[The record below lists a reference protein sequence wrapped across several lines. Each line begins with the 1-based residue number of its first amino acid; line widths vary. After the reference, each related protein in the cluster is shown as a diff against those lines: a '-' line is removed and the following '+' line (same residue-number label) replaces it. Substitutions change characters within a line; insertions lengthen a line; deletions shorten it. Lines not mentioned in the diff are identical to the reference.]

1 MSKLDTTKIFVKGAK
16 PTSIGGQAVMDG
28 VMMQGPDR
36 TSLAMRLPNGEIY
49 LKTKKKKKEMKI
61 AKVPFV
67 RGIFVFVKSLINGM
81 NTLMESADILE
92 EYMPEEEREKPSKL
106 EQKINEKYGPK
117 AAWNVMMFGAVALAI
132 LITIFAFILLP
143 TYLVNFLSKFVASAF
158 VLNLIE
164 GVFRILMF
172 VAYVFAISK
181 MEEIHVLFQYHGA
194 EHKTIHCFESGADL
208 TPSNADKFYTLH
220 PRCGTSFLVFVLI
233 VSLLL
238 FSLLGWPN
246 LWLRFISRIL
256 LIPVIA
262 GISYELLRLAGKSDH
277 PVIKYLSYPGIMLQK
292 ITTAE
297 PTREQLEIAI
307 IALKAVLVDPDVA
320 DVDGFFTGVL
330 PSSQDGEEENN
341 PVEVKMGLDDDYSKP
356 ETKKPSAR
364 YSESAKSV
372 YNTVRWG
379 EEALKHVENGK
390 NEAHIL
396 FSYVS
401 GMTQTDMIL
410 RKDEILREQDFI
422 EYKKLIEK
430 RLTGQPLQ
438 YITKVQEFMG
448 LPFKVSPAVLIPRLD
463 TEVLAEKVIEVIK
476 ALGIERPKIL
486 DMCTGSGVLGISI
499 GHAIEDSK
507 VTLSDVSVDALNVA
521 ISNSQLNDVFNRC
534 AFVLGDM
541 FEALSEDAE
550 FDVIVS
556 NPPYIE
562 SAIIRTLDRE
572 VKDHEPLLALDG
584 GEDGLD
590 YYRIIAKEASKYLKE
605 NGVLAL
611 EIGCD
616 QGDAVKSLL
625 ENTGNYVA
633 ISVLKD
639 LNGLNRVVIAGR
651 K

>member
-16 PTSIGGQAVMDG
+16 PTQIGGQAVMEG
-28 VMMQGPDR
+28 IMMQGPDR

-49 LKTKKKKKEMKI
+49 LKTKKKKAKSKI
-61 AKVPFV
+61 DSIPFI
-67 RGIFVFVKSLINGM
+67 RGIFVFVRSFINGM
-81 NTLMESADILE
+81 STLMESADLLE
-92 EYMPEEEREKPSKL
+92 EYMPEEEIEKPSKL

-117 AAWNVMMFGAVALAI
+117 AAWNVMMFISVALAI
-132 LITIFAFILLP
+132 LITIFVFVLLP
-143 TYLVNFLSKFVASAF
+143 TYVANFLEKFIPSSII
-158 VLNLIE
+158 LNLIE
-164 GVFRILMF
+164 GLIRIAMF
-172 VAYVFAISK
+172 VLYVFAISK
-181 MEEIHVLFQYHGA
+181 MEEIHTLFQYHGA
-194 EHKTIHCFESGADL
+194 EHKTIHCFESGAEL
-208 TPSNADKFYTLH
+208 TPSNADAFYTLH

-238 FSLLGWPN
+238 FSLLGWPS
-246 LWLRFISRIL
+246 LPVRIISRIL

-262 GISYELLRLAGKSDH
+262 GISYELLRLAGRSDNKI
-277 PVIKYLSYPGIMLQK
+277 IKYLSYPGIMLQK

-320 DVDGFFTGVL
+320 DVDGFFTGEIPKDRESNAEASAEVQRGL
-330 PSSQDGEEENN
+330 DEEYGKA
-341 PVEVKMGLDDDYSKP
+341 EVKR
-356 ETKKPSAR
+356 PSAR
-364 YSESAKSV
+364 YSDSAKSI
-372 YNTVRWG
+372 YNTLKWG

-390 NEAHIL
+390 NEAQIL

-401 GMTQTDMIL
+401 GMTKTDMIL
-410 RKDEILREQDFI
+410 RRDEILREDDFI
-422 EYKKLIEK
+422 EYRRLIEK

-438 YITKVQEFMG
+438 YLTKVQEFMG

-463 TEVLAEKVIEVIK
+463 TEVLAEKVIEIIRGFDIK
-476 ALGIERPKIL
+476 NPRIL
-486 DMCTGSGVLGISI
+486 DMCTGSGVLGVSI
-499 GHAIEDSK
+499 GHEIKDSK
-507 VTLSDVSVDALNVA
+507 ITLSDVSVDAINVA
-521 ISNSQLNDVFNRC
+521 ISNAQLNDVFNRC
-534 AFVLGDM
+534 AFALGDM
-541 FEALSEDAE
+541 FNALGDNAR

-562 SAIIRTLDRE
+562 SDIIKTLQTE

-590 YYRIIAKEASKYLKE
+590 FYRIIARDAAKYLDA

-616 QGDAVKSLL
+616 QGDAVKALL

-633 ISVLKD
+633 VSVLKD
-639 LNGLNRVVIAGR
+639 LNGLDRVVIAGR

>member
-16 PTSIGGQAVMDG
+16 PTQIGGQAVMEG
-28 VMMQGPDR
+28 IMMQGPDR

-49 LKTKKKKKEMKI
+49 LKTKKKKAKSKI
-61 AKVPFV
+61 DSIPFI
-67 RGIFVFVKSLINGM
+67 RGIFVFARSFINGM
-81 NTLMESADILE
+81 STLMESADILE
-92 EYMPEEEREKPSKL
+92 EYMPEEEIEKPSKL

-117 AAWNVMMFGAVALAI
+117 AAWNVMMFISVALAI
-132 LITIFAFILLP
+132 LITIFVFVLLP
-143 TYLVNFLSKFVASAF
+143 TYVANFLEKFIPSSII
-158 VLNLIE
+158 LNLIE
-164 GVFRILMF
+164 GLIRIAMF
-172 VAYVFAISK
+172 VLYVFAISK
-181 MEEIHVLFQYHGA
+181 MEEIHTLFQYHGA
-194 EHKTIHCFESGADL
+194 EHKTIHCFESGAEL
-208 TPSNADKFYTLH
+208 TPSNADAFYTLH

-238 FSLLGWPN
+238 FSLLGWPS
-246 LWLRFISRIL
+246 LPVRIISRIL

-262 GISYELLRLAGKSDH
+262 GISYELLRLAGRSDNKI
-277 PVIKYLSYPGIMLQK
+277 IKYLSYPGIMLQK

-307 IALKAVLVDPDVA
+307 IALKAVLVDTDVA
-320 DVDGFFTGVL
+320 DVDGFFTGEIPKDRESNAEASAEVQRGL
-330 PSSQDGEEENN
+330 DEEYGKA
-341 PVEVKMGLDDDYSKP
+341 EVKR
-356 ETKKPSAR
+356 PSAR
-364 YSESAKSV
+364 YSDSAKSI
-372 YNTVRWG
+372 YNTLKWG

-390 NEAHIL
+390 NEAQIL

-401 GMTQTDMIL
+401 GMTKTDMIL
-410 RKDEILREQDFI
+410 RRDEILREDDFI
-422 EYKKLIEK
+422 EYRRLIEK

-438 YITKVQEFMG
+438 YLTKVQEFMG

-463 TEVLAEKVIEVIK
+463 TEVLAEKVIEIIRGLDIK
-476 ALGIERPKIL
+476 NPRIL
-486 DMCTGSGVLGISI
+486 DMCTGSGVLGVSI
-499 GHAIEDSK
+499 GHEIKDSK
-507 VTLSDVSVDALNVA
+507 ITLSDVSVDAINVA
-521 ISNSQLNDVFNRC
+521 ISNAQLNDVFNRC
-534 AFVLGDM
+534 AFALGDM
-541 FEALSEDAE
+541 FNALGDNAR

-562 SAIIRTLDRE
+562 SDIIKTLQTE

-590 YYRIIAKEASKYLKE
+590 FYRIIARDAAKYLNE

-616 QGDAVKSLL
+616 QGDAVKVLL

-633 ISVLKD
+633 VSVLKD
-639 LNGLNRVVIAGR
+639 LNGLDRVVIAGR

>member
-16 PTSIGGQAVMDG
+16 PTQIGGQAVMEG
-28 VMMQGPDR
+28 IMMQGPDR

-49 LKTKKKKKEMKI
+49 LKTKKKKAKSKI
-61 AKVPFV
+61 DSIPFI
-67 RGIFVFVKSLINGM
+67 RGIFVFVRSFINGM
-81 NTLMESADILE
+81 STLMESADLLE
-92 EYMPEEEREKPSKL
+92 EYMPEEEIEKPSKL

-117 AAWNVMMFGAVALAI
+117 AAWNVMMFISVALAI
-132 LITIFAFILLP
+132 LITIFVFVLLP
-143 TYLVNFLSKFVASAF
+143 TYVANFLEKFIPSSII
-158 VLNLIE
+158 LNLIE
-164 GVFRILMF
+164 GLIRIAMF
-172 VAYVFAISK
+172 VLYVFAISK
-181 MEEIHVLFQYHGA
+181 MEEIHTLFQYHGA
-194 EHKTIHCFESGADL
+194 EHKTIHCFESGAEL
-208 TPSNADKFYTLH
+208 TPSNADAFYTLH

-238 FSLLGWPN
+238 FSLLGWPS
-246 LWLRFISRIL
+246 LPVRIISRIL

-262 GISYELLRLAGKSDH
+262 GISYELLRLAGRSDNKI
-277 PVIKYLSYPGIMLQK
+277 IKYLSYPGIMLQK

-320 DVDGFFTGVL
+320 DVDGFFTGEIPKDRESNAEASAEVQRGL
-330 PSSQDGEEENN
+330 DEEYGKA
-341 PVEVKMGLDDDYSKP
+341 EVKR
-356 ETKKPSAR
+356 PSAR
-364 YSESAKSV
+364 YSDSAKSI
-372 YNTVRWG
+372 YNTLKWG

-390 NEAHIL
+390 NEAQIL

-401 GMTQTDMIL
+401 GMTKTDMIL
-410 RKDEILREQDFI
+410 RRDEILREDDFI
-422 EYKKLIEK
+422 EYRRLIEK

-438 YITKVQEFMG
+438 YLTKVQEFMG

-463 TEVLAEKVIEVIK
+463 TEVLAEKVIEIIRGLDIK
-476 ALGIERPKIL
+476 NPRIL
-486 DMCTGSGVLGISI
+486 DMCTGSGVLGVSI
-499 GHAIEDSK
+499 GHEIKDSK
-507 VTLSDVSVDALNVA
+507 ITLSDVSVDAINVA
-521 ISNSQLNDVFNRC
+521 ISNAQLNDVFNRC
-534 AFVLGDM
+534 AFALGDM
-541 FEALSEDAE
+541 FNALGDNAR

-562 SAIIRTLDRE
+562 SDIIKTLQTE

-590 YYRIIAKEASKYLKE
+590 FYRIIARDAAKYLNE

-616 QGDAVKSLL
+616 QGDAVKVLL

-633 ISVLKD
+633 VSVLKD
-639 LNGLNRVVIAGR
+639 LNGLDRVVIAGR

>member
-16 PTSIGGQAVMDG
+16 PTQIGGQAVMEG
-28 VMMQGPDR
+28 IMMQGPDR

-49 LKTKKKKKEMKI
+49 LKTKKKKAKSKI
-61 AKVPFV
+61 DSIPFI
-67 RGIFVFVKSLINGM
+67 RGIFVFVRSFINGM
-81 NTLMESADILE
+81 STLMESADLLE
-92 EYMPEEEREKPSKL
+92 EYMPEEEIEKPSKL

-117 AAWNVMMFGAVALAI
+117 AAWNVMMFISVALAI
-132 LITIFAFILLP
+132 LITIFVFVLLP
-143 TYLVNFLSKFVASAF
+143 TYVANFLEKFIQSSII
-158 VLNLIE
+158 LNLIE
-164 GVFRILMF
+164 GLIRIAMF
-172 VAYVFAISK
+172 VLYVFAISK
-181 MEEIHVLFQYHGA
+181 MEEIHTLFQYHGA
-194 EHKTIHCFESGADL
+194 EHKTIHCFESGAEL
-208 TPSNADKFYTLH
+208 TPSNADAFYTLH

-238 FSLLGWPN
+238 FSLLGWPS
-246 LWLRFISRIL
+246 LPVRIISRIL

-262 GISYELLRLAGKSDH
+262 GISYELLRLAGRSDNKI
-277 PVIKYLSYPGIMLQK
+277 IKYLSYPGIMLQK

-320 DVDGFFTGVL
+320 DVDGFFTGEIPKDRESNAEASAEVQRGL
-330 PSSQDGEEENN
+330 DEEYGKA
-341 PVEVKMGLDDDYSKP
+341 EVKR
-356 ETKKPSAR
+356 PSAR
-364 YSESAKSV
+364 YSDSAKSI
-372 YNTVRWG
+372 YNTLKWG

-390 NEAHIL
+390 NEAQIL

-401 GMTQTDMIL
+401 GMTKTDMIL
-410 RKDEILREQDFI
+410 RRDEILREDDFI
-422 EYKKLIEK
+422 EYRRLIEK

-438 YITKVQEFMG
+438 YLTKVQEFMG

-463 TEVLAEKVIEVIK
+463 TEVLAEKVIEIIRGLDIK
-476 ALGIERPKIL
+476 NPRIL
-486 DMCTGSGVLGISI
+486 DMCTGSGVLGVSI
-499 GHAIEDSK
+499 GHEIKDSK
-507 VTLSDVSVDALNVA
+507 ITLSDVSVDAINVA
-521 ISNSQLNDVFNRC
+521 ISNAQLNDVFNRC
-534 AFVLGDM
+534 AFALGDM
-541 FEALSEDAE
+541 FNALGDNAR

-562 SAIIRTLDRE
+562 SDIIKTLQTE

-590 YYRIIAKEASKYLKE
+590 FYRIIARDAAKYLDA

-616 QGDAVKSLL
+616 QGDAVKALL

-633 ISVLKD
+633 VSVLKD
-639 LNGLNRVVIAGR
+639 LNGLDRVVIAGR

>member
-16 PTSIGGQAVMDG
+16 PTQIGGQAVMEG
-28 VMMQGPDR
+28 IMMQGPDR

-49 LKTKKKKKEMKI
+49 LKTKKKKAKSKI
-61 AKVPFV
+61 DSIPFI
-67 RGIFVFVKSLINGM
+67 RGIFVFVRSFINGM
-81 NTLMESADILE
+81 STLMESADLLE
-92 EYMPEEEREKPSKL
+92 EYMPEEEIEKPSKL

-117 AAWNVMMFGAVALAI
+117 AAWNVMMFISVALAI
-132 LITIFAFILLP
+132 LITIFVFVLLP
-143 TYLVNFLSKFVASAF
+143 TYVANFLEKFIPSSII
-158 VLNLIE
+158 LNLIE
-164 GVFRILMF
+164 GLIRIAMF
-172 VAYVFAISK
+172 VLYVFAISK
-181 MEEIHVLFQYHGA
+181 MEEIHTLFQYHGA
-194 EHKTIHCFESGADL
+194 EHKTIHCFESGAEL
-208 TPSNADKFYTLH
+208 TPSNADAFYTLH

-238 FSLLGWPN
+238 FSLLGWPS
-246 LWLRFISRIL
+246 LPVRIISRIL

-262 GISYELLRLAGKSDH
+262 GISYELLRLAGRSDNKI
-277 PVIKYLSYPGIMLQK
+277 IKYLSYPGIMLQK

-320 DVDGFFTGVL
+320 DVDGFFTGEIPKDRESNAEASAEVQRGL
-330 PSSQDGEEENN
+330 DEEYGKA
-341 PVEVKMGLDDDYSKP
+341 EVKR
-356 ETKKPSAR
+356 PSAR
-364 YSESAKSV
+364 YSDSAKSI
-372 YNTVRWG
+372 YNTLKWG

-390 NEAHIL
+390 NEAQIL

-401 GMTQTDMIL
+401 GMTKTDMIL
-410 RKDEILREQDFI
+410 RRDEILREDDFI
-422 EYKKLIEK
+422 EYRRLIEK

-438 YITKVQEFMG
+438 YLTKVQEFMG

-463 TEVLAEKVIEVIK
+463 TEVLAEKVIEIIRGLDIK
-476 ALGIERPKIL
+476 NPRIL
-486 DMCTGSGVLGISI
+486 DMCTGSGVLGVSI
-499 GHAIEDSK
+499 GHEIKDSK
-507 VTLSDVSVDALNVA
+507 ITLSDVSVDAINVA
-521 ISNSQLNDVFNRC
+521 ISNAQLNDVFNRC
-534 AFVLGDM
+534 AFALGDM
-541 FEALSEDAE
+541 FNALGDNAR

-562 SAIIRTLDRE
+562 SDIIKTLQTE

-590 YYRIIAKEASKYLKE
+590 FYRIIARDAAKYLDA

-616 QGDAVKSLL
+616 QGDAVKALL

-633 ISVLKD
+633 VSVLKD
-639 LNGLNRVVIAGR
+639 LNGLDRVVIAGR